1 MGDPIKVHA
10 RLMAAFPWFDE
21 EAWAWHYE
29 EGEPPASGADPLKGK
44 IAIYMPGASPE
55 QQDAV
60 TAWLTHELQP
70 SGVIPGPVFVA
81 DFASVASSNGS
92 R

>member
-1 MGDPIKVHA
+1 MDASKVHA
-10 RLMAAFPWFDE
+10 RLMAKFPWFDE

-29 EGEPPASGADPLKGK
+29 DGDSLIRTEAPVGK
-44 IAIYMPGASPE
+44 LAVYMPGASPE

>member
-1 MGDPIKVHA
+1 MEDPIKVHA

-29 EGEPPASGADPLKGK
+29 EGDPPTSGAPPKGK

-55 QQDAV
+55 LQEAV
-60 TAWLTHELQP
+60 TAWLTRELEP
-70 SGVIPGPVFVA
+70 SSVIPGPEFVA
-81 DFASVASSNGS
+81 DFASMASSNS
-92 R
+92 K